1 MLIVNCIDVF
11 DFFIGW
17 VSVVGM
23 SRSVELDV
31 IFRVYIFGVR
41 GIYIRLVMLKN
52 VYVFYLKRVKNIL
65 KYKRNKLKFLFMKGE

>member
-1 MLIVNCIDVF
+1 MLIVKCIDVF

-65 KYKRNKLKFLFMKGE
+65 KYKCNKLKFLFMKGE

>member
-1 MLIVNCIDVF
+1 MLIVKCIDVF

-17 VSVVGM
+17 VLVVGM

>member
-1 MLIVNCIDVF
+1 MLIVKCIDVF

-23 SRSVELDV
+23 LRSVELDI

>member
-31 IFRVYIFGVR
+31 IFRVYIFGVC

>member
-1 MLIVNCIDVF
+1 MLIVKCIDVF